1 MGHEAIKL
9 ELIEWLEK
17 LNDADTLNFLK
28 LVKDSRKA
36 NQDWWAELTNNQK
49 MGIERGLRDIEPGKT
64 TPHSEIAKRYGI

>member
-17 LNDADTLNFLK
+17 LNDDDTLNFLK

-36 NQDWWAELTNNQK
+36 NQDWWAELTNTQK
-49 MGIERGLRDIEPGKT
+49 MGIERGLRDIELGKT